1 MGEIMFEIDEIK
13 YLCSMINETIYISPR
28 STYEFIM
35 YGDIDHYEILV
46 TFNMDEWLKKFMRI
60 TYKKHAK
67 GYLVTFIDEQL
78 EVYMESLEE
87 SIESYL
93 QKAEFNI
100 DAIAMKISMDAPG
113 FCTYVIKNKT
123 YYLSWIDVYNVRSNT
138 KMGYI
143 EPIHLESI
151 AYHGDL
157 IFKMV
162 ELKVKHQL
170 DIEPYLIEQLSLVRY
185 EPFGKVKQSF
195 FNILSDAKS
204 HQALEI
210 LDQIGVLERAFPL
223 IKQMKDKDL
232 WDFGLYCLKKL
243 ECVLNS
249 DHYFQESLSKAIDRN
264 MGFQFDCGLTKYQMI
279 KFSVLF
285 HDVYKI
291 MKLKQNSPELYEDHF
306 TDFCSYFEFKEKT
319 CQYYA
324 QVIQSHRKILIDLKE
339 SISVG
344 NLSQVK
350 LYEFYEEYQDEVLDV
365 LLVLY
370 VDQLCHALL
379 DEEVMKERM
388 SYVMKLYIS
397 KYCEIQS
404 INSEITTMEIDNQQL
419 SDIELTLL
427 IEDVKKNVFF
437 GNLRYDRNSIIK
449 YFQKLI
455 EQS

>member
-1 MGEIMFEIDEIK
+1 MGEVMFEIDEIK
-13 YLCSMINETIYISPR
+13 YLCDMINGTFYISPR
-28 STYEFIM
+28 STYEYIM
-35 YGDIDHYEILV
+35 FGDIDHYEILV
-46 TFNMDEWLKKFMRI
+46 SFNMEEWLKKVTRV

-87 SIESYL
+87 PIESYIK
-93 QKAEFNI
+93 KAEFNI
-100 DAIAMKISMDAPG
+100 DAIVMEISLEAPG
-113 FCTYVIKNKT
+113 YCTYVVKNKE
-123 YYLSWIDVYNVRSNT
+123 YYASWIDVYNVRSNT

-151 AYHGDL
+151 SYHGDL

-170 DIEPYLIEQLSLVRY
+170 DIKPCLIDQLSQESY
-185 EPFGKVKQSF
+185 EPFGPVKQSF
-195 FNILSDAKS
+195 FNILSDTKS
-204 HQALEI
+204 HQALMI
-210 LDQIGVLERAFPL
+210 LDQIGVLEKAFPL
-223 IKQMKDKDL
+223 IKQMKENNL

-249 DHYFQESLSKAIDRN
+249 DHYFQESLSKAINGTMR
-264 MGFQFDCGLTKYQMI
+264 FQFECGLKKYQMI

-319 CQYYA
+319 CHYYA

-339 SISVG
+339 SFSEG
-344 NLSQVK
+344 NLSQNK
-350 LYEFYEEYQDEVLDV
+350 LYEFYEEYQDEVIDV

-370 VDQLCHALL
+370 VDQLCHALY
-379 DEEVMKERM
+379 DEEMMKERL

-397 KYCEIQS
+397 KYCEIQC
-404 INSEITTMEIDNQQL
+404 INSEITTMEIDTHQL
-419 SDIELTLL
+419 SDVELTLL

-437 GNLRYDRNSIIK
+437 GNLRYDRKSIIR

>member
-1 MGEIMFEIDEIK
+1 MFEIDEIK
-13 YLCSMINETIYISPR
+13 YLCCMINETFYISPR

-35 YGDIDHYEILV
+35 FGDIDHYEILV
-46 TFNMDEWLKKFMRI
+46 TFNMEERLKNLTRI
-60 TYKKHAK
+60 TYKKQGK
-67 GYLVTFIDEQL
+67 GYRVTFIDEQL

-100 DAIAMKISMDAPG
+100 DAIAMKISMAAPG
-113 FCTYVIKNKT
+113 VGTYVVKNKT
-123 YYLSWIDVYNVRSNT
+123 YHLSWIDVYNVRYNT
-138 KMGYI
+138 KRGYI

-151 AYHGDL
+151 SYHGDL
-157 IFKMV
+157 VFKML

-170 DIEPYLIEQLSLVRY
+170 DIEPCLIEKLSQECY
-185 EPFGKVKQSF
+185 EPFGSVKQSF
-195 FNILSDAKS
+195 FNILLDSKS

-210 LDQIGVLERAFPL
+210 LDQIGILERAFPL
-223 IKQMKDKDL
+223 IKQMKEKNL

-264 MGFQFDCGLTKYQMI
+264 MRFQFDCGLTKYQMI

-324 QVIQSHRKILIDLKE
+324 QIIRSHRKTLIDLKE
-339 SISVG
+339 SFSDC

-350 LYEFYEEYQDEVLDV
+350 LYEFYEEYQDEVIDV

-379 DEEVMKERM
+379 DEEVMKERI
-388 SYVMKLYIS
+388 SDVMKLYIS

-404 INSEITTMEIDNQQL
+404 INSELSTLEIDNQYL
-419 SDIELTLL
+419 SDAELTLL

-437 GNLRYDRNSIIK
+437 GNLSYDRNSIIK